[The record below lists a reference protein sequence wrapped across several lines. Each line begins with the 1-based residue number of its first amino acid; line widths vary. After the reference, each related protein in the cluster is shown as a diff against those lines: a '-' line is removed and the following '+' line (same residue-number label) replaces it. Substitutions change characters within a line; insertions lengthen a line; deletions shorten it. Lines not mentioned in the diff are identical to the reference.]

1 MKICTRCVLPESFP
15 GISFNDQ
22 GVCNFCATHREVETD
37 GAARDRGEARF
48 NDFVKEVSVRDGFHC
63 LMALSGGKDSTYSMM
78 LLKEVYG
85 LNVLAVTFDNGF
97 LSPQAIEN
105 AHRTTDALDIEYIIV
120 RPNVA
125 LMKSVFVGVAD
136 GNAFSPMALERASSV
151 CNACM
156 GMVKSIFLR
165 MAIERSIPA
174 IAYGWSPGQAPTR
187 AAFFKMNS
195 AMIQKMQEARV
206 KPLLD
211 IAGDQLK
218 PLLPNENHLDSNM
231 DFPYNVN
238 PLAFGDYDE
247 KVIVEKI
254 STLGWRRPDD
264 TDGNSTNCLLNQFA
278 NRNHLERHGFH
289 PYAYEIAG
297 LVRGGHMAREEGL
310 AKLADLG
317 DEGIAQGIKRSLG
330 LDAE

>member
-22 GVCNFCATHREVETD
+22 GICNFCATHREVETD
-37 GAARDRGEARF
+37 ETARNRAKAKFEE
-48 NDFVKEVSVRDGFHC
+48 FVKEVSHRDGIHC
-63 LMALSGGKDSTYSMM
+63 LMALSGGKDSTYALM

-85 LNVLAVTFDNGF
+85 LNVLAVTFDNAF

-105 AHRTTDALDIEYIIV
+105 AQDVTEALGVEYIIV
-120 RPNVA
+120 RPNTG
-125 LMKSVFVGVAD
+125 LMKRVFAGVAD
-136 GNAFSPMALERASSV
+136 GNAFSPVALERASSV

-156 GMVKSIFLR
+156 GMVKSVFLR

-195 AMIQKMQEARV
+195 SMIRQMQEARV
-206 KPLLD
+206 TPLLE
-211 IAGDQLK
+211 IAGDELK
-218 PLLPNENHLDSNM
+218 PLLLDEHHLESSR

-238 PLAFGDYDE
+238 PLAFFDYNE
-247 KVIVEKI
+247 KVILEKI
-254 STLGWRRPDD
+254 SALGWRLPDD
-264 TDGNSTNCLLNQFA
+264 TDGNSTNCILNQFA
-278 NRNHLERHGFH
+278 NRNHLNRHGYH
-289 PYAYEIAG
+289 PYAFEIAG
-297 LVRGGHMAREEGL
+297 LVRGGNISREDGL

-317 DEGIAQGIKRSLG
+317 DEKVAQDIARSLG
-330 LDAE
+330 LEAE